1 MTTLAA
7 GSIHDLPLIT
17 TMAAAFF
24 AAWVM
29 GIITQKLKL
38 SPIVGYLIAGILIGP
53 HTPGIQGDIA
63 LAPQLAEIGVML
75 LMFGVGLHF
84 HLKDLLAVKNIA
96 IPGAIGQS
104 LVATLLGGVVALMF
118 GWNFTSGLVLG
129 MAMAVAS
136 TVVLV
141 RVLIDNRA
149 LETEAGHV
157 SVGWLIVEDVLT
169 VVVLVLIPALGA
181 WAVPDPSAGTQSLWV
196 TLPIALL
203 KLTAFVAILMILGQR
218 FIPWVMVRVARLR
231 SRELFT
237 LTVLVMAITIAA
249 AAYYVFGASMALGA
263 FLAGMV
269 VGRSPVA
276 NQAAA
281 DALPM
286 RDAFAV
292 LFFTSVGMLFNPWF
306 VIEQPLLLMAG
317 LGIIMIGKPI
327 AALLIVA
334 ILGHSGRVALTVAIA
349 LAQVGEFSFILSDLA
364 KKEGLLDEAAH
375 NLLVACAIVSI
386 TLNPMLFR
394 TIPMLEKW
402 LKRYPA
408 VWKFMNRRAIA
419 RGITM
424 NADTEQTLAEGTTPL
439 AVIVG
444 YGPVGRSVDAILREK
459 GMETVVIDSNMDTIT
474 QLKSENRFAI
484 YGDAFNIEV
493 LAPALDRATHMV
505 VSLPH
510 SANRSPLIASAKLIK
525 PEIKIY
531 VRAHYVAE
539 REELEQVG
547 ADAACYEEAEAA
559 VALSRLVLRG
569 LGDSDETI
577 RGQVARLR
585 TQFNTHLPA
594 SPTM

>member
-1 MTTLAA
+1 MFLAA
-7 GSIHDLPLIT
+7 GSAHEMTLIT

-24 AAWVM
+24 AAWVL

-38 SPIVGYLIAGILIGP
+38 SPIVGYLLAGIAIGP
-53 HTPGIQGDIA
+53 HTPGFRGDPD

-104 LVATLLGGVVALMF
+104 LVATLLGGLVAMMF
-118 GWNFTSGLVLG
+118 GWSFVSGLVLG

-141 RVLIDNRA
+141 RVLTDNRC

-157 SVGWLIVEDVLT
+157 AVGWLIVEDILT
-169 VVVLVLIPALGA
+169 VIVLVIIPALGA
-181 WAVPDPSAGTQSLWV
+181 AIAPEKNTDAPSLWI
-196 TLPIALL
+196 TLPIALA
-203 KLTAFVAILMILGQR
+203 KLAAFVAILMILGRR
-218 FIPWVMVRVARLR
+218 FIPWVMVKVARLR

-237 LTVLVMAITIAA
+237 LTTLVMAITIAA
-249 AAYYVFGASMALGA
+249 AAYYAFGASMALGA

-269 VGRSPVA
+269 VGRSPVSH
-276 NQAAA
+276 QAAA
-281 DALPM
+281 DAIPM
-286 RDAFAV
+286 RDAFAI
-292 LFFTSVGMLFNPWF
+292 LFFASVGMIFNPWF
-306 VIEQPLLLMAG
+306 ILEQPLLLIAG
-317 LGIIMIGKPI
+317 LAIILIGKPL

-334 ILGHSGRVALTVAIA
+334 VIGHSGRTAILVAIA

-364 KKEGLLDEAAH
+364 RREGLLSIDGH
-375 NLLVACAIVSI
+375 NLLVACSIVSI

-394 TIPMLEKW
+394 LIPRIEKQ
-402 LKRYPA
+402 LQRYPTL
-408 VWKFMNRRAIA
+408 WKFMNRRAAA
-419 RGITM
+419 RMQEM
-424 NADTEQTLAEGTTPL
+424 NAQTETTLAANDTPL

-444 YGPVGRSVDAILREK
+444 YGPVGRTVDAILQER
-459 GMETVVIDSNMDTIT
+459 GMETVVIDMNMDTIT
-474 QLKSENRFAI
+474 ALKSENRLAI

-493 LAPALDRATHMV
+493 LAPALERATHMV

-510 SANRSPLIASAKLIK
+510 SVNRSPLIASAKLIN
-525 PEIKIY
+525 PELKIY

-569 LGDSDETI
+569 LGDTDDTI

>member
-1 MTTLAA
+1 MFLAA
-7 GSIHDLPLIT
+7 GSAHEMTLIT

-24 AAWVM
+24 AAWVL
-29 GIITQKLKL
+29 GIITQKFKL
-38 SPIVGYLIAGILIGP
+38 SPIVGYLLAGVAIGP
-53 HTPGIQGDIA
+53 HTPGFRGDPD

-84 HLKDLLAVKNIA
+84 HLKDLLAVKSIA

-104 LVATLLGGVVALMF
+104 MVATLLGGVVAMMF
-118 GWNFTSGLVLG
+118 GWSFVSGLVLG

-141 RVLIDNRA
+141 RVLTDNRC

-157 SVGWLIVEDVLT
+157 AVGWLIVEDILT
-169 VVVLVLIPALGA
+169 VVVLVIIPALGA
-181 WAVPDPSAGTQSLWV
+181 AVATEKVADAPSLWV
-196 TLPIALL
+196 TLPIALA
-203 KLTAFVAILMILGQR
+203 KLAAFVAILMVLGQR
-218 FIPWVMVRVARLR
+218 FIPWVMVKVARLR

-237 LTVLVMAITIAA
+237 LTTLVMAITIAA
-249 AAYYVFGASMALGA
+249 AAYYIFGASMALGA

-269 VGRSPVA
+269 VGRSPVSH
-276 NQAAA
+276 QAAA
-281 DALPM
+281 DAIPM
-286 RDAFAV
+286 RDAFAI
-292 LFFTSVGMLFNPWF
+292 LFFASVGMIFNPWF
-306 VIEQPLLLMAG
+306 ILEQPLLLLAG
-317 LGIIMIGKPI
+317 LCIILIGKPL
-327 AALLIVA
+327 AALIIVTLI
-334 ILGHSGRVALTVAIA
+334 GHSGRVAILVAIA

-364 KKEGLLDEAAH
+364 RREGLLGEDGH
-375 NLLVACAIVSI
+375 NLLVACSIVSI

-394 TIPMLEKW
+394 LIPRIEERLQQ
-402 LKRYPA
+402 YPP
-408 VWKFMNRRAIA
+408 VWKFMNRRAAA
-419 RGITM
+419 RMQEM
-424 NADTEQTLAEGTTPL
+424 NAETEQTLAAGDTPL

-444 YGPVGRSVDAILREK
+444 YGPVGRAVDALLHEK
-459 GMETVVIDSNMDTIT
+459 GMETVVIDMNMDTIT
-474 QLKSENRFAI
+474 QLKSENRIGI

-493 LAPALDRATHMV
+493 LAPALERATHMV

-510 SANRSPLIASAKLIK
+510 SVNRSPLIASAKLIK
-525 PEIKIY
+525 PELKIY

-569 LGDSDETI
+569 LGDTDDTI